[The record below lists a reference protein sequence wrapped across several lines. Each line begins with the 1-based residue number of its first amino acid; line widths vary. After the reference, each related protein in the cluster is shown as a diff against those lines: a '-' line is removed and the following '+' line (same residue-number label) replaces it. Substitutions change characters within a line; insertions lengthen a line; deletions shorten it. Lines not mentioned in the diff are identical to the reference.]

1 MRSYHF
7 DLGNTAKG
15 CVGLCARVVANSK
28 REAVQLLKDA
38 FENSA
43 LIDASVE
50 RDAKYQGTVALHLRA
65 KEIEYVHV
73 YLNLDNLSPRHIDDV
88 EEVD

>member
-1 MRSYHF
+1 MKNYHF
-7 DLGNTAKG
+7 DLGDTTEG
-15 CVGLCARVVANSK
+15 CVGLCARVVANSEE
-28 REAVQLLKDA
+28 EAVRLLKDA

-50 RDAKYQGTVALHLRA
+50 RDAQCQGTVALHLRA

-73 YLNLDNLSPRHIDDV
+73 YLNFDNLSPHDIDDV